1 MDVSN
6 LTSFSL
12 DAGGTVATFGTGFRL
27 GQLFLKMWETTEAF
41 IPAGLCP
48 WVGTAG
54 HLLGVHFGSCH
65 AHYGPAKT
73 STCFPM
79 HGVTTP

>member
-73 STCFPM
+73 SRCFPM